1 MTIAWLAVAVLLGQA
16 SPAREGAVPG
26 WKAQAQEAIRAELGV
41 LWSCRA
47 DLPAADD
54 RRAAA
59 VRAMAAMVPKAR
71 PEIDAALAS
80 QDPQA
85 REAALAALSSVDP
98 TEEETTAVVAAIVAP
113 PSWMSRAL
121 ALGIAGNDRVKLG
134 DRERG
139 AILRALAAE
148 TDPAL
153 RRVSLGF
160 MQRVP
165 DEVAVPIL
173 VRWIANGS
181 PEGTRSIYVRR
192 RTTMKARL
200 EPVKEALERQGS
212 WEALRTFRELDRPG
226 ADR

>member
-1 MTIAWLAVAVLLGQA
+1 MTIALVSMTLLLGQVA
-16 SPAREGAVPG
+16 PAGAGAVPD
-26 WKAQAQEAIRAELGV
+26 WRAQAQEVVRADLGV
-41 LWSCRA
+41 LWSCGEDLRA
-47 DLPAADD
+47 SEKRALAATE
-54 RRAAA
+54 
-59 VRAMAAMVPKAR
+59 AMAVMVPKAR
-71 PEIDAALAS
+71 REIDAALSS

-121 ALGIAGNDRVKLG
+121 ALGIAGNERVKLG

-139 AILRALAAE
+139 AILRVLAAE

-153 RRVSLGF
+153 RRASLGF
-160 MQRVP
+160 LQRVP
-165 DEVAVPIL
+165 DEVALPIL

-181 PEGTRSIYVRR
+181 PEGTRSIYVRL

-212 WEALRTFRELDRPG
+212 WEALRTFRELDRLG